1 LAARKKKPKKARP
14 RRDGDRAQAPDESRG
29 AEAFTVFWMLTMM
42 ATLGAE
48 VSSLITWGLL
58 TAAGNSDETPAALR
72 MLPGWLLA
80 VALITG
86 VLCLLLTPLA
96 YRLRRAPPPTGVTL
110 IAAAVGASP
119 LLYLLLSTLAR

>member
-1 LAARKKKPKKARP
+1 M
-14 RRDGDRAQAPDESRG
+14 
-29 AEAFTVFWMLTMM
+29 FWMLTMM

-58 TAAGNSDETPAALR
+58 AMAGNSEEIPATLR
-72 MLPGWLLA
+72 LLPGWLMA
-80 VALITG
+80 VALVTG

-96 YRLRRAPPPTGVTL
+96 YRFRKTPPPLGVTL

-119 LLYLLLSTLAR
+119 LVYLLLSTLFE